1 MSLLSP
7 AHQLAAKLPKYEAHD
22 LAQQMRR
29 ASKSIPANIAE
40 GYSKRRTAKD
50 FKLYL
55 AHAMGSANEMVV
67 HVRMAEQLGYCSEKE
82 SEELTEGYNVVGK
95 QLNRLIQ
102 RWR

>member
-1 MSLLSP
+1 MET
-7 AHQLAAKLPKYEAHD
+7 KLPKYEAYD

-40 GYSKRRTAKD
+40 EYSKRRTAKD

-67 HVRMAEQLGYCSEKE
+67 HIRMAVQLGYCGAEE
-82 SEELTEGYNVVGK
+82 SGGLIEGYSVVGK

-102 RWR
+102 QWR

>member
-1 MSLLSP
+1 M
-7 AHQLAAKLPKYEAHD
+7 ATKLPKYEAHD
-22 LAQQMRR
+22 LARQMRR

-55 AHAMGSANEMVV
+55 AHDAMGSANEMVV
-67 HVRMAEQLGYCSEKE
+67 HIRVAVQLGYCGEEE
-82 SEELTEGYNVVGK
+82 SEELIEGYNVVGK

-102 RWR
+102 QWR